1 MKKFMFEMITS
12 PLSLFE
18 NPIYNYVAMTI
29 IGYIAYKI
37 AFSVVGELGFRGEI
51 GSISHWIIRIFVFIF
66 VWTICCIV
74 ITLVT
79 FIIENWI
86 IIIISTMLLF
96 TIYILKIYANKNPT
110 CILNKEILL
119 NLKCKNRN

>member
-12 PLSLFE
+12 PLFLFE

-51 GSISHWIIRIFVFIF
+51 GSISHWIIRIFMFIF

-79 FIIENWI
+79 FIIENLI

-96 TIYILKIYANKNPT
+96 TIYILKIYANKNPI
-110 CILNKEILL
+110 CISNKKIL
-119 NLKCKNRN
+119 